1 MPGVTEDARIPL
13 QISRNCIVA
22 SVQLD
27 LRPDVLASLRT
38 DLLDLLGKSGAQAV
52 VIDLSGLQT
61 IDREEFEALRH
72 TSDMARLMGAR
83 SVLSGLNPGVVSS
96 LVDLDV
102 NLTDVEATRTLDAA
116 FELIEAEP
124 SARAP
129 TRRTHLAI
137 LNFDDADDFDPE

>member
-27 LRPDVLASLRT
+27 LRPDVLAGLRT

-83 SVLSGLNPGVVSS
+83 SVLCGLTPGVVSS

-137 LNFDDADDFDPE
+137 LDFDDADDFDPE

>member
-1 MPGVTEDARIPL
+1 MPDVTEDARIPL

-38 DLLDLLGKSGAQAV
+38 DLLDLLGKSGAEAV

-129 TRRTHLAI
+129 TRRTHRAI
-137 LNFDDADDFDPE
+137 LDFDDADDFDPE